1 MFTQRTLT
9 LPAFPLRRW
18 LITLLML
25 IALLP
30 LGPRPILNIRP
41 ALPTTVQSGGLPLS
55 FVPTGPPTIPFS
67 AFGPGGTL
75 AFQPAAVTVRLP
87 HAQSVQV
94 RFIGA
99 DPNTSLL
106 PLERKL
112 GVIHRY
118 LGADSAHWQTGLPT
132 YAALSYQHLY
142 PGIDLRYDGHDG
154 SLKGT
159 YTVAPGAQP
168 DRIRWQYDNAQAV
181 TLDPSTGDLH
191 VDLGAARLIERAPI
205 AWQTR
210 SGVNVPIDVR
220 YAAQRDGSFGFS
232 VDEYDPTLPLIIDP
246 TLIYGT
252 FAGGSSADYA
262 RDIAVDA
269 QGSAYVVGDTL
280 STNFLGFNGQVNG
293 SYDVIVLKLNATASD
308 LDYGVLI
315 GGSSSD
321 QGLGVAVNAQGEA
334 YVTVDAESTDFPIVN
349 ARYPDRPAD
358 NHGVLLKFAA
368 NGDLAYSTWLPF
380 GVNNTFS
387 GHNVAVD
394 SQNNVVVTGELY
406 TALHTARDLAVLKLN
421 PSGTQTLFYKSWSG
435 DGDVS
440 SETGSAVAIG
450 PNDAI
455 YLTGYVPGPF
465 PGFAVTPNAF
475 QSQCGRKLA
484 LGDTR
489 DCDDDAFL
497 VIMDASGT
505 VTYASYLG
513 GQGSDRGTGIAVAP
527 DGSVIVT
534 GNTFSPDF
542 PTTSGA
548 LQTTCHLDTITE
560 LCYYDTFVAK
570 FSPDGTALTWS
581 TYLASDEAN
590 VQDFAKGVATDA
602 QGKVY
607 VTGYTA
613 GQHFPV
619 LNALQGSLSLG
630 DCSGFFTRWCFDT
643 YLTIFNT
650 DGLLLN
656 STYLGGTGDE
666 YAGGLAL
673 DPQRNVYLTGYSYSA
688 HFPTT
693 NGVIQPNPGPGAEF
707 YIAKISAVG
716 GGGGGNL
723 PHKIY
728 LPMTVR

>member
-1 MFTQRTLT
+1 MILRAGIAMCQR
-9 LPAFPLRRW
+9 
-18 LITLLML
+18 
-25 IALLP
+25 
-30 LGPRPILNIRP
+30 
-41 ALPTTVQSGGLPLS
+41 
-55 FVPTGPPTIPFS
+55 
-67 AFGPGGTL
+67 
-75 AFQPAAVTVRLP
+75 
-87 HAQSVQV
+87 
-94 RFIGA
+94 IGA
-99 DPNTSLL
+99 IVYDEL
-106 PLERKL
+106 
-112 GVIHRY
+112 
-118 LGADSAHWQTGLPT
+118 
-132 YAALSYQHLY
+132 YA
-142 PGIDLRYDGHDG
+142 GIDLTYNGHEG
-154 SLKGT
+154 ALKGT
-159 YTVAPGAQP
+159 YTVAPGS
-168 DRIRWQYDNAQAV
+168 
-181 TLDPSTGDLH
+181 DPIKFAGDTMMRLMSRSIQQRAILH
-191 VDLGAARLIERAPI
+191 IDLGKTDLIERAPI

-210 SGVNVPIDVR
+210 SGVNVPIGVR
-220 YAAQRDGSFGFS
+220 YVAQRDGSFGFS
-232 VDEYDPTLPLIIDP
+232 VDEYDPALPLIIDP

-262 RDIAVDA
+262 RGIAVDA
-269 QGSAYVVGDTL
+269 QGNAYVVGDTL
-280 STNFLGFNGQVNG
+280 STNFLGFNGQMFG
-293 SYDVIVLKLNATASD
+293 SNDVIVLKLNPSASD
-308 LDYGVLI
+308 LVYGLII
-315 GGSSSD
+315 GGNDSD
-321 QGLGVAVNAQGEA
+321 QGLGIAVNTQGEV
-334 YVTVDAESTDFPIVN
+334 YVTIDAPSTNFPIVN
-349 ARYPDRPAD
+349 ARYPNRPAD
-358 NHGVLLKFAA
+358 NHGVLLKLAA

-394 SQNNVVVTGELY
+394 SQGNVVVVGEHY
-406 TALHTARDLAVLKLN
+406 TALHTARDLAVIKLN
-421 PSGTQTLFYKSWSG
+421 PAGTQTLLDKTWNDIG
-435 DGDVS
+435 
-440 SETGSAVAIG
+440 ETGSAVAIG

-455 YLTGYVPGPF
+455 YMTGVVPGPF
-465 PGFAVTPNAF
+465 PGFTVTPNAF

-542 PTTSGA
+542 PTTPGA

-570 FSPDGTALTWS
+570 FTSDGTALTWS

-590 VQDFAKGVATDA
+590 VQDFSKGVATDT

-613 GQHFPV
+613 GEHFPV
-619 LNALQGSLSLG
+619 LNALQGNLSLG

-643 YLTIFNT
+643 YLTVFDAAGTLIH
-650 DGLLLN
+650 

-673 DPQRNVYLTGYSYSA
+673 DPQRNIYLTGYSYSA

-693 NGVIQPNPGPGAEF
+693 TGVIQPQPGPGAEF

-716 GGGGGNL
+716 GGGGNL